1 MMIFKEYSV
10 SSLGLVL
17 ILLSLIISGVTR
29 RTNKTSNN
37 FGWVVVSMIVLGI
50 IFGNSEKWLGSAFF
64 GIAVIIS
71 IIDMLR
77 KMQNKKN
84 E

>member
-1 MMIFKEYSV
+1 V

-50 IFGNSEKWLGSAFF
+50 IFGNSKQWLGSAFF

-71 IIDMLR
+71 IIDMVR
-77 KMQNKKN
+77 KIQNKKN